1 MSTIRRQSIISSI
14 VIYIGFAIG
23 LLNTYLFTK
32 QGLFTDEQYGLYNAF
47 IAIAT
52 MMMAFANLAMPSYIY
67 KFFPYYNEHLSPKK
81 NDLLTRALLVS
92 TIGFIL
98 VIIAGIVFKGLVI
111 RKYSEHS
118 PQIVNYYNLIFP
130 LGFGFLIYTVL
141 EAYAWQ
147 LHKSVFTSYLKEVQ
161 WRLFTTILIVLFAVG
176 VISNYDVFIKLFAF
190 TLPGIAIILL
200 LYLAFTKKIH
210 FTLKVS
216 NVSRRFSKSIL
227 KLTSFIYAGTLIF
240 TISQVFD
247 SLVIGAVL
255 DNALGKLAVYSLAQ
269 NISSLIQAPQ
279 RGIIAASIAHL
290 SKAWKDKNLKTIQ
303 RIYQRS
309 SINQLIFATGLFL
322 LIWLNFIDAVHVFHL
337 KQSYLNAYYV
347 FLLLGATKIID
358 MGTGVNSQIIGTS
371 TYWRFEMISGVILL
385 SLMLPLNYILTK
397 RYDIIGPALAN
408 LISMTIYN
416 LIRII
421 FLWKKFRLFP
431 FTIQSLYAVVLAGAC
446 FAICY
451 FLFMNVHGLAGLALR
466 SIVFCVLYGGS
477 VIYFKLTPDILPVWK
492 TIKKRLGITV

>member
-1 MSTIRRQSIISSI
+1 
-14 VIYIGFAIG
+14 
-23 LLNTYLFTK
+23 
-32 QGLFTDEQYGLYNAF
+32 
-47 IAIAT
+47 
-52 MMMAFANLAMPSYIY
+52 
-67 KFFPYYNEHLSPKK
+67 
-81 NDLLTRALLVS
+81 LVS

-118 PQIVNYYNLIFP
+118 PQIVNYYNWIFP

-161 WRLFTTILIVLFAVG
+161 WRLFTTILIVLFAAG

-190 TLPGIAIILL
+190 TFPGIAIILL
-200 LYLAFTKKIH
+200 LYMAFTKKIH
-210 FTLKVS
+210 FTLTISKVT
-216 NVSRRFSKSIL
+216 RRFSKSIL
-227 KLTSFIYAGTLIF
+227 KLCSFVYAGTLIF

-255 DNALGKLAVYSLAQ
+255 PDALSKLAVYSLAQ
-269 NISSLIQAPQ
+269 NIASLIQAPQ

-290 SKAWKDKNLKTIQ
+290 SKAWKDKNLNTIR

-347 FLLLGATKIID
+347 FLLLGATKIVD

-431 FTIQSLYAVVLAGAC
+431 FTMQSLYAVLFAGTC
-446 FAICY
+446 FGICY
-451 FLFMNVHGLAGLALR
+451 FLFRNLHGLAGLVVR

-477 VIYFKLTPDILPVWK
+477 VIYFNLTPDILPVWT